1 MILDTIA
8 KRYGKLPTEV
18 LSLDLDEYALNGI
31 VLETALKF
39 EASVR
44 AGTPMLLH
52 HGWDRDERMKEA
64 LDGALRRAS
73 GGRKSGGARRRAL

>member
-1 MILDTIA
+1 MLDTMA

-73 GGRKSGGARRRAL
+73 GGRKSGGARRRTL

>member
-1 MILDTIA
+1 MLDTMA

-64 LDGALRRAS
+64 LDGALHRAS
-73 GGRKSGGARRRAL
+73 GGRKSGGARRRTL

>member
-1 MILDTIA
+1 MLDTMA

-52 HGWDRDERMKEA
+52 HGWDRDERMKES

-73 GGRKSGGARRRAL
+73 GGRKCGGARWRTL

>member
-1 MILDTIA
+1 MLDTMA

-44 AGTPMLLH
+44 AGTPMLLQIMAIL
-52 HGWDRDERMKEA
+52 WR
-64 LDGALRRAS
+64 
-73 GGRKSGGARRRAL
+73 

>member
-1 MILDTIA
+1 MA

-39 EASVR
+39 DASVR

-52 HGWDRDERMKEA
+52 HEWDRDERMKEA

-73 GGRKSGGARRRAL
+73 GGRKTGGARRRTL

>member
-1 MILDTIA
+1 MLDTMA

-52 HGWDRDERMKEA
+52 HGWDRDERMREA

>member
-1 MILDTIA
+1 MLDTMA

-64 LDGALRRAS
+64 LDGALQRAS
-73 GGRKSGGARRRAL
+73 GGRKSGGARRRTL

>member
-1 MILDTIA
+1 MLDTMA

-64 LDGALRRAS
+64 LDGALNKAC
-73 GGRKSGGARRRAL
+73 GGMKSGVARRRTL

>member
-1 MILDTIA
+1 MLDTMA

-18 LSLDLDEYALNGI
+18 LSLDLDEYALNGV

-64 LDGALRRAS
+64 LDGALQRAS
-73 GGRKSGGARRRAL
+73 GGRKSGGARRRNL

>member
-1 MILDTIA
+1 MLDTMA

-18 LSLDLDEYALNGI
+18 LSLELDEYALNGI

-44 AGTPMLLH
+44 VGTPMLLH

-73 GGRKSGGARRRAL
+73 GGRKTGGARRRTL